1 MDHRQD
7 QPALPASVDGQG
19 CSGTPEQGEHTACCA
34 HAAARASQ
42 APLALARAK
51 ALCVSRGQRL
61 TPIRSLVLSALYTD
75 HRPLSAYDL
84 IERLSAAD
92 GQKRAAVSIY
102 RALDFLI
109 AQGLAHRLESRNA
122 FIACPQDHAPDDL
135 VLFMICT
142 QCGGVDEV
150 HTPEIAQALDQLAQR
165 HGFQSIV
172 RMLEVEGR
180 CAHCRHQA

>member
-1 MDHRQD
+1 MAQHKDHLAGHGSD
-7 QPALPASVDGQG
+7 ILHGSDIETG
-19 CSGTPEQGEHTACCA
+19 CCA
-34 HAAARASQ
+34 HASARAAQ
-42 APLALARAK
+42 APSALLRAQ
-51 ALCVSRGQRL
+51 ALCRSRGERL

-75 HRPLSAYDL
+75 HRPLSAYEL
-84 IERLSAAD
+84 IERLAETD

-122 FIACPQDHAPDDL
+122 FIACPQDHGPDDL

-150 HTPEIAQALDQLAQR
+150 HTPEITSALDQIVGQ
-165 HGFQSIV
+165 HGFHPQR
-172 RMLEVEGR
+172 RMMELAGL
-180 CAHCRHQA
+180 CAHCRS

>member
-1 MDHRQD
+1 MEHGTGRETAGGVLSAHGYAEQD
-7 QPALPASVDGQG
+7 LAEPQN
-19 CSGTPEQGEHTACCA
+19 CCA
-34 HAAARASQ
+34 HASARAAQ
-42 APLALARAK
+42 APLALARAQ
-51 ALCVSRGQRL
+51 ALCRSRGERL
-61 TPIRSLVLSALYTD
+61 TPIRSLVLAALYTD

-84 IERLSAAD
+84 IERLAQSD

-122 FIACPQDHAPDDL
+122 FIACPSEHGPEDL

-150 HTPEIAQALDQLAQR
+150 QAPDIAQALEHLAQR
-165 HGFQSIV
+165 HAFRPQM
-172 RMLEVEGR
+172 RMLEVAGL
-180 CAHCRHQA
+180 CAHCQDQV